1 MDKPPDVNKGPVI
14 LIACCI
20 CVACAVV
27 MVALRAFVRL
37 RMFKMG
43 GWDDICIA
51 AAMTV
56 MLVEL
61 AIIIPSVSLG
71 AGRHVQYL
79 DPKDNI
85 QGLRLNFVTQP
96 LCLVA
101 LCLTKLSVGFFLLRL
116 TPSKRHVRIIWGVMI
131 LTLLSWLGNFL
142 TVLLQ
147 CQPLRKVWDLSQPG
161 RCIPQN
167 QLKIAAFFNSSVSAL
182 TDLIFAL
189 LPIPLVRRL
198 QMNRRT
204 KVAIIAI
211 LSLGIFVTA
220 CAIIKMNYLGSYG
233 EHGDFL
239 FDSSEITI
247 W

>member
-1 MDKPPDVNKGPVI
+1 
-14 LIACCI
+14 
-20 CVACAVV
+20 
-27 MVALRAFVRL
+27 
-37 RMFKMG
+37 
-43 GWDDICIA
+43 
-51 AAMTV
+51 MTV

-61 AIIIPSVSLG
+61 AVIIPSVSLG
-71 AGRHVQYL
+71 AGRHVEYL
-79 DPKDNI
+79 DPKANI
-85 QGLRLNFVTQP
+85 QGLHLNLVTQP
-96 LCLVA
+96 LCLIA
-101 LCLTKLSVGFFLLRL
+101 LWLTKLSVGLFLIRL

-131 LTLLSWLGNFL
+131 LTVLSWLGNF
-142 TVLLQ
+142 
-147 CQPLRKVWDLSQPG
+147 R
-161 RCIPQN
+161 I
-167 QLKIAAFFNSSVSAL
+167 SAL

-204 KVAIIAI
+204 KVAIIEI